1 MALRLLRQLPI
12 MVTALL
18 RPFRTQP
25 LYALA
30 CVTTL
35 ALAVAAAASSFAV
48 VKRAL
53 FDPLP
58 YADSDRLVAVQT
70 AVADNRMGSLSVFVF
85 DDMRRDPQSPLTNF
99 TAFRFS
105 SATYQSADTAE
116 SIDAQEVDAS
126 VLRHLRDPAGAGR
139 AAAG

>member
-1 MALRLLRQLPI
+1 MALRLLRQQPI

-70 AVADNRMGSLSVFVF
+70 AVADNRTGSLSVFVF
-85 DDMRRDPQSPLTNF
+85 DDHAPGSTVAADQLHGVPLQLGDVSK
-99 TAFRFS
+99 R
-105 SATYQSADTAE
+105 
-116 SIDAQEVDAS
+116 
-126 VLRHLRDPAGAGR
+126 
-139 AAAG
+139 

>member
-1 MALRLLRQLPI
+1 

-58 YADSDRLVAVQT
+58 YADSERLVAVQT
-70 AVADNRMGSLSVFVF
+70 AVADNRTGALSIFVF
-85 DDMRRDPQSPLTNF
+85 DDLRQDPQTPLTNF

-105 SATYQSADTAE
+105 AATYQSADTAE
-116 SIDAQEVDAS
+116 SIDAQEVDTS
-126 VLRHLRDPAGAGR
+126 VLRHFWDPASVGR
-139 AAAG
+139 AIAG